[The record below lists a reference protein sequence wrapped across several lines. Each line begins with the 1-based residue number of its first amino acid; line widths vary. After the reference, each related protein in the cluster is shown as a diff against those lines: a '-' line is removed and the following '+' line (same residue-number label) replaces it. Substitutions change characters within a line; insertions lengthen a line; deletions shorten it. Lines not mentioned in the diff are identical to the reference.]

1 MILEIYT
8 VVALLCDKRN
18 DCVQR
23 TVWTGRDR
31 TECMA
36 QAVQVRVNPP
46 SYVNETKMSAC
57 LVERVKDGFEWAPQ
71 GFWRKVKIQ
80 D

>member
-1 MILEIYT
+1 MIAELYF
-8 VVALLCDKRN
+8 VVALMCPKQGT
-18 DCVQR
+18 CFER

-57 LVERVKDGFEWAPQ
+57 LVERVKPGYEWAEQ

>member
-1 MILEIYT
+1 MITELYV
-8 VVALLCDKRN
+8 VVAILCDRRD

-23 TVWTGRDR
+23 TVWSGKDR

-46 SYVNETKMSAC
+46 SYVNHTKMSAC
-57 LVERVKDGFEWAPQ
+57 LVERMKPGYEWSDRY
-71 GFWRKVKIQ
+71 GYWRKIR